1 MTGLQVILNE
11 RNSGRTGEAARLLGT
26 SPDELVNTAVELYL
40 AEIESQPSI
49 ADWKAE
55 IMQAA
60 GLWKDRDDL
69 PNFDEIRQSMD
80 RDVWSR

>member
-1 MTGLQVILNE
+1 MTGLQVHLNE
-11 RNSGRTGEAARLLGT
+11 RNSGRAGEAARLLET
-26 SPDELVNTAVELYL
+26 SPDELVNIALELYL
-40 AEIESQPSI
+40 AEIEREPPV
-49 ADWKAE
+49 ADWKTE